1 MMKPKKF
8 KALHYVNQFFGQE
21 GQEDKADMQ
30 FLVKEG
36 PVGPGIA
43 LEKILG
49 EKADVVATII
59 CGDNYFAENLE
70 TASEQAIELIA
81 PYKPDLFFAGPAF
94 EAGRYGMSCGA
105 ICKIVQERLGIPAI
119 TGMYEENPGVDL
131 YRKDVYI
138 CKTERSASK
147 MVENLNHMV
156 SLALK
161 LLSEKKGSKLI
172 FGENTG
178 RPSEDRYFSR
188 GILRNEFSEK
198 TSAERGV
205 DMLLAKLKG
214 EPFQSEAEGPKI
226 QDTQP
231 PPPIK
236 DLSSCEIA
244 LISDGGLTK
253 RGNPDGFKG
262 RGNTVWAAYA
272 IEDFF
277 PDDCSS
283 TDYEIVHTGYYPVNV
298 LDNPNRLVP
307 VDVMRELERDG
318 VIGKLHRIFYSTSGN
333 ATIQERCREMG
344 EEIVGQLKDKG
355 VDGAILTST

>member
-1 MMKPKKF
+1 MKTKKL
-8 KALHYVNQFFGQE
+8 KVLHYVNQFFGQE

-30 FLVKEG
+30 FIVKDG

-43 LEKILG
+43 LERILG
-49 EKADVVATII
+49 EKAHVVATLV

-70 TASEQAIELIA
+70 TAAEQALELIA

-105 ICKIVQERLGIPAI
+105 VCKIVQESLGIPAI

-161 LLSEKKGSKLI
+161 LLSERPGPRLI
-172 FGENTG
+172 VGDNIG

-188 GILRNEFSEK
+188 SILRNELSER
-198 TSAERGV
+198 TAAQRGV
-205 DMLLAKLKG
+205 NMLLAKLAG
-214 EPFQSEAEGPKI
+214 ELFESEAEGPKI

-231 PPPIK
+231 PAPIK
-236 DLSSCEIA
+236 DVSSCDIA

-253 RGNPDGFKG
+253 KGNPDGFKG
-262 RGNTVWAAYA
+262 RGNTVWAAYP

-277 PDDCSS
+277 PDDVSS
-283 TDYEIVHTGYYPVNV
+283 TEYEIVHTGYYPVNV
-298 LDNPNRLVP
+298 LDDPNRLVP
-307 VDVMRELERDG
+307 VDVMSELEREG
-318 VIGKLHRIFYSTSGN
+318 VIGSLYDIFYSTSGN

-344 EEIVGQLKDKG
+344 EEIVVQLKDKG
-355 VDGAILTST
+355 IDSAILTST